1 MRAGEDSAPHLHH
14 ADTASSPPADRPTA
28 ILQVTHGRGMMFLM
42 WIAGVWLGTNIA
54 VVAVLVALAER
65 GQRREAAIPPA
76 RTAG

>member
-1 MRAGEDSAPHLHH
+1 
-14 ADTASSPPADRPTA
+14 
-28 ILQVTHGRGMMFLM
+28 MMFLM

-65 GQRREAAIPPA
+65 GQRREATIPPA

>member
-1 MRAGEDSAPHLHH
+1 
-14 ADTASSPPADRPTA
+14 
-28 ILQVTHGRGMMFLM
+28 MMVLM

-65 GQRREAAIPPA
+65 GARRDPALPPA

>member
-1 MRAGEDSAPHLHH
+1 
-14 ADTASSPPADRPTA
+14 
-28 ILQVTHGRGMMFLM
+28 MMFLM
-42 WIAGVWLGTNIA
+42 WIAGIWLGTNIA